1 MTDFDAATN
10 PYQPDAVNYQ
20 ESLIS
25 QIIND
30 PKIGDKQA
38 FLTKLISR
46 VSSKDPDAF
55 QGLSGI
61 MNTYQ
66 HTGHVTEGSKIYDSG
81 LDDENRIYFERSE
94 DKYSSHGKAKAGPK
108 PGSSR
113 GSSGPR
119 RFDDVYGKPEVR
131 RGLTNKGKITQSG
144 QIKPSVEVY
153 GKKHSYAR
161 AHVEK
166 FDDLRSFDQ
175 KSHAQNVNHASSLY
189 GD

>member
-1 MTDFDAATN
+1 MTDFDGATN
-10 PYQPDAVNYQ
+10 PYQPEAGNYQ

-25 QIIND
+25 QIVND

-66 HTGHVTEGSKIYDSG
+66 HTGQVTDGSKIYDSG
-81 LDDENRIYFERSE
+81 HDDENHTVYFERSD
-94 DKYSSHGKAKAGPK
+94 DKYSSQGKAKAVQK

-144 QIKPSVEVY
+144 
-153 GKKHSYAR
+153 
-161 AHVEK
+161 
-166 FDDLRSFDQ
+166 
-175 KSHAQNVNHASSLY
+175 
-189 GD
+189 